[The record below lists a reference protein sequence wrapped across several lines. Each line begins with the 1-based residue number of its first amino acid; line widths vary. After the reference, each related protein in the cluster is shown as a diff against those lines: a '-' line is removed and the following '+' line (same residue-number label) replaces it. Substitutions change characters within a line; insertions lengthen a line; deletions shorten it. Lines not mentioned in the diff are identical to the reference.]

1 MKVSA
6 QVYLYLIHNSFVSF
20 KFAELLEIVVDPISE
35 EKARRT
41 LERLDLLNKVREE
54 TIFSSKIEE
63 RLKLCQTS
71 AELPEWWLPGK
82 HDKELLLGAAKYE
95 ISKL

>member
-1 MKVSA
+1 
-6 QVYLYLIHNSFVSF
+6 
-20 KFAELLEIVVDPISE
+20 
-35 EKARRT
+35 
-41 LERLDLLNKVREE
+41 VREE

-71 AELPEWWLPGK
+71 TELPEWWLPGK

-95 ISKL
+95 ISIK